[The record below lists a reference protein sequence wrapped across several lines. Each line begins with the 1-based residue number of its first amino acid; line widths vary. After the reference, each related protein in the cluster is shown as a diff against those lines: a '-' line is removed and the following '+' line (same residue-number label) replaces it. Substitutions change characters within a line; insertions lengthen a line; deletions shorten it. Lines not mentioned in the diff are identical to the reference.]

1 MILGR
6 IIAAPFTFGV
16 MIGLTVARTVVA
28 AAESGITT
36 ITKTGDYAIGQSDL
50 KKINKQNDG

>member
-16 MIGLTVARTVVA
+16 MIQLTVAGTVVA
-28 AAESGITT
+28 AAESGITA
-36 ITKTGDYAIGQSDL
+36 IAQTGDFAIGQADL

>member
-6 IIAAPFTFGV
+6 IITAPFTFGV
-16 MIGLTVARTVVA
+16 MIGLTIAGTVVA
-28 AAESGITT
+28 AAESGITA
-36 ITKTGDYAIGQSDL
+36 IAKTADYTIGQSDL